1 MTSMTAAS
9 RRCVVPSPSGPA
21 ACPVT
26 VTPAPPAAPAA
37 TLRAGEGKSIRESG
51 LGEGRLPAAAD
62 ESGRGGGHACCCV
75 AAAAVW
81 LQLACV
87 LCVGDTC
94 RAVVRCCWAVRGVP
108 GECSCSR

>member
-51 LGEGRLPAAAD
+51 LGEGRLLLMRA
-62 ESGRGGGHACCCV
+62 GGGVGMHAV
-75 AAAAVW
+75 A
-81 LQLACV
+81 LL
-87 LCVGDTC
+87 LLLSGY
-94 RAVVRCCWAVRGVP
+94 
-108 GECSCSR
+108 S